1 MLVLEWQFLVFCGVY
16 FAYTPPH
23 IDKSFGSSLLGVG
36 IILLIITAI
45 ISGWLADTKVGR
57 SRVVQTG
64 LFITW
69 LGVVLMTASRIPV
82 DTLSAQTTSS
92 AVKDILLAVQYAA
105 VYTAY
110 GGAALFFTNVVQ
122 FGLEQMPDASSDAM
136 SAFISWM
143 LIVTFLGE
151 GSFGLAVAL
160 IHCNLPLDIQVNTL
174 RSIIACVLLSVAMCS
189 KFLFSH
195 WLIDHRQNH
204 NPLKTV
210 YRVLKF
216 AKQHKYPVNRS
227 AFTYCEDEIP
237 SRIDL
242 GKSKYGG
249 PFTTEEVE
257 DVKTFFRIIAV
268 LSVIFTFF
276 VVVLPLLVA
285 IPFPSY
291 ETIID
296 PPTTIMYSVN
306 GFFTA
311 AVILLYE
318 YIVYPCI
325 KIRYRPSMLKR
336 IGACLLFG
344 VLSSVILFV
353 LSVVTEV
360 GSVDL
365 SSIVIKER
373 HAFEIIWH
381 WLTYIVTFIFF
392 SSLLQFLYSQSP
404 EQMKGIFLVWTS
416 FTVPVFSILL
426 NGKHT
431 FFVCSQLKYC
441 GVYLTSVAVPFSLL
455 VFAVYCCVARWYKR
469 RERDEPCNE
478 RAIIEEIYGRHVEH
492 NSIEEQDSD

>member
-1 MLVLEWQFLVFCGVY
+1 
-16 FAYTPPH
+16 
-23 IDKSFGSSLLGVG
+23 
-36 IILLIITAI
+36 
-45 ISGWLADTKVGR
+45 
-57 SRVVQTG
+57 
-64 LFITW
+64 
-69 LGVVLMTASRIPV
+69 
-82 DTLSAQTTSS
+82 
-92 AVKDILLAVQYAA
+92 
-105 VYTAY
+105 
-110 GGAALFFTNVVQ
+110 
-122 FGLEQMPDASSDAM
+122 MPDASSDAM
-136 SAFISWM
+136 TAFISWM

-160 IHCNLPLDIQVNTL
+160 IPCNLPLDIQVNTL

-204 NPLKTV
+204 HPLKTV
-210 YRVLKF
+210 YRVPKF
-216 AKQHKYPVNRS
+216 AKQHKCPVNRS
-227 AFTYCEDEIP
+227 AFTYCEDEVP
-237 SRIDL
+237 SRVDL
-242 GKSKYGG
+242 GKTKYGG

-268 LSVIFTFF
+268 LSVIFTFI

-285 IPFPSY
+285 IPLD
-291 ETIID
+291 ID

-306 GFFTA
+306 DFFTA
-311 AVILLYE
+311 AVFLLYE

-325 KIRYRPSMLKR
+325 KIRYRLSMLKR
-336 IGACLLFG
+336 IGACMLFG

-365 SSIVIKER
+365 SSIIIKEH

-404 EQMKGIFLVWTS
+404 EQMKGMFLVWTW
-416 FTVPVFSILL
+416 FTVPIVSILL
-426 NGKHT
+426 NGKRIK
-431 FFVCSQLKYC
+431 FRACSQLKYC
-441 GVYLTSVAVPFSLL
+441 GVYLTSVAVAFSLL

-469 RERDEPCNE
+469 RERDEPCDE
-478 RAIIEEIYGRHVEH
+478 RARIEEIYGRYVEH